1 MSKAREPEKRICSG
15 ICKQYKVK
23 KPKDP
28 KVGRYESG
36 QARCQICDIW
46 IDHNGCVL
54 KDGSTATVDSVGWFC
69 KCCNYRVRRK
79 PRNLVYKERLRERE
93 QSS

>member
-1 MSKAREPEKRICSG
+1 MSTARDPEKRLCLE

-23 KPKDP
+23 KPKNSA
-28 KVGRYESG
+28 GRYESG

-79 PRNLVYKERLRERE
+79 PRNFVYKERLRERE

>member
-1 MSKAREPEKRICSG
+1 MVEEKDFEKRTCLG

-23 KPKDP
+23 KPTGQ
-28 KVGRYESG
+28 VGRYEAG
-36 QARCQICDIW
+36 QARCQTCDIW